1 MSAAKAKDG
10 GFRRWWALILLCVAQ
25 FVDVLDINAVIVA
38 LPTIGGELG
47 FAAGDLQWVVTAY
60 ALFFGGFLILAG
72 RVADL
77 FGRRRMFVV
86 GLALFSASSL
96 LCGLA
101 PSPLALVA
109 FRAAQGLGAAF
120 LAPAALAIISTTFP
134 EGRERNFAM
143 GVWTAVAAGGGAAG
157 LVLGGL
163 ITDVLGWEWIF
174 FVNVPLGA
182 AGVALTFVLLEADR
196 GERTS
201 RRLDLPGA
209 VTVTAGLVLLVYG
222 LTRAEGSGFGS
233 PLTLAT
239 IVLALALLAAFLFV
253 EHSVADP
260 LIPLRVFRVWDLSG
274 SALVAFANTA
284 TTSPVGIIAA
294 IYLQEVLAYSP
305 TLAGLLGLPS
315 TLSGLALGCSAVAS
329 TTRGTSAVREEERG
343 LASGLLTSSAQ
354 VGTAL
359 GLAIFFAVAVTRTE
373 AVAIGTEPSAEAL
386 VVGYRWAFFVG
397 AGIAAR
403 GAVAALR
410 LVGRDA
416 RHEVD
421 SSGELSGGKG

>member
-1 MSAAKAKDG
+1 MNSANVG
-10 GFRRWWALILLCVAQ
+10 GLMGSSGAAEGAVPRRRWSALDLICVAQ
-25 FVDVLDINAVIVA
+25 FVDVLDVNSVVVA

-47 FAAGDLQWVVTAY
+47 YAAGDLQWVVTAY

-134 EGRERNFAM
+134 EGRERNLAM

-163 ITDVLGWEWIF
+163 ITDALGWEWIF

-182 AGVALTFVLLEADR
+182 AGVALSFVLLEADR
-196 GERTS
+196 GERSS

-209 VTVTAGLVLLVYG
+209 ATVTAGLVLLVYG
-222 LTRAEGSGFGS
+222 LTHAEEAGFGS

-239 IVLALALLAAFLFV
+239 IVLALGLLAAFLFI

-274 SALVAFANTA
+274 SALVVFDNTA

-294 IYLQEVLAYSP
+294 IYLQE
-305 TLAGLLGLPS
+305 
-315 TLSGLALGCSAVAS
+315 
-329 TTRGTSAVREEERG
+329 
-343 LASGLLTSSAQ
+343 
-354 VGTAL
+354 
-359 GLAIFFAVAVTRTE
+359 
-373 AVAIGTEPSAEAL
+373 
-386 VVGYRWAFFVG
+386 
-397 AGIAAR
+397 
-403 GAVAALR
+403 
-410 LVGRDA
+410 
-416 RHEVD
+416 
-421 SSGELSGGKG
+421 